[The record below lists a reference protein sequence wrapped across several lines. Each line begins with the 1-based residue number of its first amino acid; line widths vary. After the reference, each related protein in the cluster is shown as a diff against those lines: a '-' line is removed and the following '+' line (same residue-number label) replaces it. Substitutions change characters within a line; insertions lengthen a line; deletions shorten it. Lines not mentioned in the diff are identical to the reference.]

1 MNPADIL
8 IALRADGFVLTAEG
22 DRIRI
27 DPGDRLTDEAFALI
41 GAHKVELLQL
51 LRAANEP
58 APPAPVVPEPGYPRL
73 DDLDPEG
80 RATGERIYWALLSP
94 RPKAEPARLA
104 RPDDR
109 HHCRECS
116 NLSRWVCTAAK
127 RIGALEGYRP
137 VDTPPRRC
145 EGMCRR

>member
-27 DPGDRLTDEAFALI
+27 EPGDRLTDEAFALI
-41 GAHKVELLQL
+41 RAHKVELLQL

-58 APPAPVVPEPGYPRL
+58 ADPGPKL
-73 DDLDPEG
+73 DDLEEPG
-80 RATGERIYWALLSP
+80 RSAGWRIYRALLSP
-94 RPKAEPARLA
+94 TRKAEPVARPA

-109 HHCRECS
+109 HHCHECITQTGS
-116 NLSRWVCTAAK
+116 
-127 RIGALEGYRP
+127 P
-137 VDTPPRRC
+137 
-145 EGMCRR
+145 